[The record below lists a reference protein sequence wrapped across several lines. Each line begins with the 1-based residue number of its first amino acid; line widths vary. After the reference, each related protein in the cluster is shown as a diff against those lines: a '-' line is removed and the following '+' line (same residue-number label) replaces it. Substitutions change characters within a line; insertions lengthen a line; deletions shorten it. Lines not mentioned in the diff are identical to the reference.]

1 MRISAFPNWAHPHT
15 AHTVLERN
23 PVRRSFVLFATA
35 QQRRA
40 GVCPRRRSRCEEYFS
55 AARRGSETPAP
66 RLRTAWMRP
75 ALLIHCARAK
85 SLSRDV
91 KKGGPSFDRSFNQ
104 HWHKG
109 QLGRADLPVSQKRRS
124 MPPDRFV
131 VVIFHI
137 CAAQEPPNGEEMN
150 PEGQTFTLAKA
161 GCFPITPSRLF
172 RQPECPILL
181 LMAFAL
187 PAK

>member
-1 MRISAFPNWAHPHT
+1 MLSLDASEMSKHTQHQRQVLINIIRAQIPSMRISAFPNWAHPHT

-75 ALLIHCARAK
+75 ALLIHCARAN
-85 SLSRDV
+85 SLSHDV
-91 KKGGPSFDRSFNQ
+91 KKAARVLIAVSINIGTKANWAGLTCRS
-104 HWHKG
+104 
-109 QLGRADLPVSQKRRS
+109 ARS
-124 MPPDRFV
+124 G
-131 VVIFHI
+131 
-137 CAAQEPPNGEEMN
+137 AACRP
-150 PEGQTFTLAKA
+150 TD
-161 GCFPITPSRLF
+161 S
-172 RQPECPILL
+172 LL
-181 LMAFAL
+181 
-187 PAK
+187 